1 MMTIKTLTKT
11 KMNNKRKNITI
22 QKKLIKKR
30 KLTNEREYNWL
41 KENGYEDIKPLDYD
55 SEYKK
60 MIREIL
66 IPLYNDYTEN
76 YGSLFIKKEFVAQC
90 EEFCGRVNDRMK
102 VIHVNK
108 CAQFLRLMTIL
119 NIDNTYYYWTCV

>member
-76 YGSLFIKKEFVAQC
+76 YGSLFIKKEMV
-90 EEFCGRVNDRMK
+90 G
-102 VIHVNK
+102 
-108 CAQFLRLMTIL
+108 
-119 NIDNTYYYWTCV
+119 